1 MDIVFVILVAALLM
15 GIFGWSAIPLTHCV
29 PWAVSWWD
37 EDEVNWGEK
46 FALVVLMPFAWLYVS
61 SIFLILYF

>member
-15 GIFGWSAIPLTHCV
+15 GMFGWTAIPLCY
-29 PWAVSWWD
+29 
-37 EDEVNWGEK
+37 EIQVNWGEK